1 MRRVSRFFAI
11 SLLTFASLT
20 ACGPKDDPITN
31 NTTPNN
37 NGQEPETPVSTKPSK
52 QIQQADQF
60 AIDALATYYLW
71 TKEIY
76 NDLEKLNPN
85 TCTDPITVV
94 HDIRYHTNKKEVD
107 HWTQLTDDLKSMTNS
122 VEGLGL
128 TYGYDLQAGRISNKE
143 GVYFLIVTYV
153 SKNSPAQKAGLKR
166 GDIIMKIDGKEI
178 TRNTVKNINQQ
189 TRTTGRSPI
198 LV

>member
-107 HWTQLTDDLKSMTNS
+107 LWTQLTDDLKSTPQQFVEDKEAADILLRAMGKLPYKWRKIVEMREWEQMSFAEIADVLGTTESSCRGMMSKARKRLLQLINTMT
-122 VEGLGL
+122 
-128 TYGYDLQAGRISNKE
+128 
-143 GVYFLIVTYV
+143 
-153 SKNSPAQKAGLKR
+153 
-166 GDIIMKIDGKEI
+166 
-178 TRNTVKNINQQ
+178 
-189 TRTTGRSPI
+189 
-198 LV
+198 